1 MAVHAKVTSG
11 IEIVQSSTLDLTN
24 AEAKTAAE
32 LTPIDY
38 PNGTGSGQAS
48 KAFTDTRTLG
58 SGATE
63 NLDLAGGLTD
73 ALGNTLTFAVV
84 KAIEIRA
91 AAANTNNVEVGG
103 AGTMGFSGPFK
114 SITDIIAIPPGG
126 RFLVAH
132 PGAGWTVTA
141 GSGDLLKITNSG
153 TGSSV
158 TYSVKI
164 VG

>member
-1 MAVHAKVTSG
+1 MALHAKVYTG
-11 IEIVQSSTLDLTN
+11 IDIVQSNALDLGN
-24 AEAKTAAE
+24 VEFKSSAD

-38 PNGTGSGQAS
+38 PSGTSSGQVS
-48 KAFTDTRTLG
+48 KCFTDTRSLG

-73 ALGNTLTFAVV
+73 ALGTTLTFAVV

-91 AAANTNNVEVGG
+91 LSTNTNNVEVGG
-103 AGTMGFSGPFK
+103 AATMGFAGWFK
-114 SITDIIAIPPGG
+114 SITDIVVIPPGG
-126 RFLVAH
+126 QFSICH

-141 GSGDLLKITNSG
+141 GSGDLLKIANSS
-153 TGSSV
+153 TGSTVS
-158 TYSVKI
+158 YKIKI